1 MRSQARKT
9 VSDHDQYDPYPVP
22 QDTAEDPYN
31 PFAGKPNGRTNQTE
45 TAAQQVQSAAP
56 QPPTNPPQ
64 GRAAKLRKKRGGSA
78 EGGVAAEGK
87 VQTKLEVRTPAK
99 KWWWRAH
106 RDSDFQVP
114 ADLLVIEGGRD
125 EGIYL
130 LEPEVEFPDE
140 LTEHVAP
147 VILTRC
153 VTSDGTQFLF
163 KAGQSEKSP
172 TSSTRR
178 LISEARE
185 KWIQSGWNGSSKS
198 YDFRYANQ
206 LRKEPAWPNQSM
218 DELLD
223 LAFDGKIIDNSRH
236 EVVCRLLWP
245 EDEDGVSQ

>member
-1 MRSQARKT
+1 VAEFDMQ
-9 VSDHDQYDPYPVP
+9 DPYPVP
-22 QDTAEDPYN
+22 MDD
-31 PFAGKPNGRTNQTE
+31 PFAPFPVKPNGHTNPTL
-45 TAAQQVQSAAP
+45 TAAAAEQ
-56 QPPTNPPQ
+56 QPPINPPQ

-78 EGGVAAEGK
+78 EGGVAGEGK
-87 VQTKLEVRTPAK
+87 VQTKLEVRTAGK

-106 RDSDFQVP
+106 RDADYQVP

-130 LEPEVEFPDE
+130 LEPDVEYPDE
-140 LTEHVAP
+140 LAEHITP

-153 VTSDGTQFLF
+153 ITSDGTQFLF

-178 LISEARE
+178 LITEARE
-185 KWIQSGWNGSSKS
+185 RWIQSSWNGNSKS

-206 LRKEPAWPNQSM
+206 LRKEPIWQAQTM

-223 LAFDGKIIDNSRH
+223 LAFNGKILDNPCH
-236 EVVCRLLWP
+236 EVVNRLLFP
-245 EDEDGVSQ
+245 DDEDGVSQ